1 MVPKPSGAF
10 FRDEEF
16 GLPIYLLVGFLT
28 LLLVVALNVAL
39 IAQPSHLCGHKP
51 SSNLPSN
58 FPSHSKYC
66 SLFQL
71 SLSLSLSVCQP
82 SLHSSH
88 LLFYSFLL
96 VGVQIITFASIP
108 MQFHSCLESQGKWFL
123 LRILLKLV
131 PDAK

>member
-1 MVPKPSGAF
+1 MVPKPKVAS

-28 LLLVVALNVAL
+28 LLLVVALNIAL

-71 SLSLSLSVCQP
+71 SLSLFLFANPLSIRPTFSFIV
-82 SLHSSH
+82 SS
-88 LLFYSFLL
+88 
-96 VGVQIITFASIP
+96 
-108 MQFHSCLESQGKWFL
+108 
-123 LRILLKLV
+123 
-131 PDAK
+131 